1 MAPCVKLGANAE
13 VIVAPMVRKAN
24 GGVSKSDNQDL
35 SAQVQKLTQAQC
47 LRALALEELS
57 DELAEKIEDV
67 GPFVVQVHPDSWVE
81 ADLTSQ
87 PALRL
92 SKITSPHAEKAT
104 DDETRDPED
113 LLVGNSPIFVRAVA
127 SYNVPLGHVAIS
139 KQVQDALDAENFSI
153 LRYVCRHMSIIISS
167 EYTVVT

>member
-1 MAPCVKLGANAE
+1 M
-13 VIVAPMVRKAN
+13 APMVRKAN
-24 GGVSKSDNQDL
+24 GGASKPDKQDL
-35 SAQVQKLTQAQC
+35 SAQAQKLTQAQC
-47 LRALALEELS
+47 LRALAIEELS

-87 PALRL
+87 STLRL

-113 LLVGNSPIFVRAVA
+113 LLVGNTPIFVRAMA

-153 LRYVCRHMSIIISS
+153 LRYVYGRLRATISCG
-167 EYTVVT
+167 